1 MVTSKLPL
9 DRKGTEVDRVGSAG
23 CPGQN
28 EIEGYFY
35 GYLSPLRI
43 RLVKYHVEKCA
54 QCQKRLEEIERF
66 DDLLS
71 NIPLEEPPPELCS
84 RIIESVQNEQSAKD
98 AKWRQLLRP
107 LLGED
112 VFSVRVRWAASIVLL
127 LLNFLFYRRFSLSGG
142 LLGPKTYI
150 LGWADLR
157 FIYDQLVSGDL
168 WANLK
173 AVLVALRADGLFAL
187 EIITDVLPGWF
198 PNVLILAG
206 VVVVVWVAHLVVC
219 RSEVR
224 RT

>member
-35 GYLSPLRI
+35 GYLSPLRT

-84 RIIESVQNEQSAKD
+84 RIIESVQSAE
-98 AKWRQLLRP
+98 AAMNPGRGRLLWP
-107 LLGED
+107 LFGEE
-112 VFSVRVRWAASIVLL
+112 VMPVRIRWAATAALI
-127 LLNFLFYRRFSLSGG
+127 LLNFLFYQGARFLPG
-142 LLGPKTYI
+142 LFGSRTYI

-157 FIYDQLVSGDL
+157 FVYDHLASGAL

-173 AVLVALRADGLFAL
+173 QVLVALRVDGLFAL
-187 EIITDVLPGWF
+187 GIIGNVLPGWL
-198 PNVLILAG
+198 PNVLILTG
-206 VVVVVWVAHLVVC
+206 LVLVVWIAYLMVS
-219 RSEVR
+219 RSEGR
-224 RT
+224 RP